1 MRARTFLYSSA
12 LLILLLTG
20 CTVANPAKYYS
31 RAEAKMPYD
40 ALIVPGMPYT
50 DDGGVHIGL
59 KARLV
64 WAVHL
69 YRKGVAKRLIM
80 SGAAVYTPYSEA
92 RIMREYAV
100 AMGVPREHIILD
112 ERAEHST
119 ENMYFGYQMACAAG
133 LKNVALASDE
143 FQVKM
148 LKPMRRRMKRELGV
162 HIDFLPLVRDS
173 VSDLFAATN
182 PVFDPKVALV
192 PDFVS
197 IVERE
202 SFWRRF
208 RGTLGRHIPWEDAD
222 QCSPAQAVR

>member
-1 MRARTFLYSSA
+1 MSART
-12 LLILLLTG
+12 LLKITAVLVLLLTG

-31 RAEAKMPYD
+31 RAETKKPYD

-69 YRKGVAKRLIM
+69 YRKGFTDRLIM
-80 SGAAVYTPYSEA
+80 SGSAVYTPYSEA

-100 AMGVPREHIILD
+100 AMGVPREHILLD

-119 ENMYFGYQMACAAG
+119 ENMYYGYQVACAAG

-148 LKPMRRRMKRELGV
+148 LKPMHRRMKRELGV
-162 HIDFLPLVRDS
+162 HIELLPLVRDS
-173 VSDLFAATN
+173 VSELFAATN

-192 PDFVS
+192 TDFVS
-197 IVERE
+197 IVDRE
-202 SFWRRF
+202 SFWRRW
-208 RGTLGRHIPWEDAD
+208 RGTLGRHIPWEDAE

>member
-1 MRARTFLYSSA
+1 MSSRTLLHSSA

-20 CTVANPAKYYS
+20 CTVANPARYYS

-50 DDGGVHIGL
+50 DEGGVHIGL

-69 YRKGVAKRLIM
+69 YRKGFAKRLIM

-112 ERAEHST
+112 ECAEHST
-119 ENMYFGYQMACAAG
+119 ENMYYGYQMACAAG
-133 LKNVALASDE
+133 LRDVALASDE

-162 HIDFLPLVRDS
+162 HIDLLPLVRDS

-182 PVFDPKVALV
+182 PDFDPKVALV

-222 QCSPAQAVR
+222 QCTPAQAVR

>member
-1 MRARTFLYSSA
+1 MRVRTILHSSA
-12 LLILLLTG
+12 VLVLLLTG
-20 CTVANPAKYYS
+20 CTIANPAKYYS
-31 RAEAKMPYD
+31 RAEAKKPYD

-69 YRKGVAKRLIM
+69 YRTGFADRLIM

-148 LKPMRRRMKRELGV
+148 LKPMQRRMRRELGV
-162 HIDFLPLVRDS
+162 HIDMLPLVRDS

-182 PVFDPKVALV
+182 PVFDPKVALT

-222 QCSPAQAVR
+222 QCSPAQAGR